1 MILQKIKLENFRQFK
16 GEQEVIFGSS
26 LPNITIIYGE
36 NGRGKTGLFR
46 ALMFGL
52 FDDKR
57 LPQDDNINAKD
68 ITLVNKQALEEN
80 EGHPVIASVTVVLIA
95 DHVQYTVK
103 RCLQGVKKGDQ
114 IAEQPYGVSLTITDE
129 KGNTNPPIT
138 DPVEIGEYIG
148 KVFDPK
154 IKEYFL
160 FDGEKIERLTR
171 ADSAQ
176 KRTVAQGIKNLLN
189 INDLETARRSLDI
202 LRSSLNSQI
211 SLKSQGNLPKILRA
225 IEDNANAIKNNH
237 EASELAKENLE
248 NAQKQKETLDSEL
261 DKIAEIKS
269 LLTKRREYMNTEAD
283 LQESQEKRVSMLSGK
298 LSLTAQ
304 ALLSSKF
311 KHVYTVLEGKKDAG
325 EIPVQD
331 KLELIKKILNENKCI
346 CGSCVKKGTPEY
358 EAIMAWRTKIFDSGL
373 SDEAL
378 NVWRDLSA
386 MLQMIPTTIEDVHR
400 NLSEYD
406 SYKKKLLE
414 IREGL
419 KQLSENINDGAEESA
434 RRFNNQREE
443 CLKSIGALKS
453 QIQNLEREAVQLI
466 SERDD
471 LAKKKERI
479 IQEEGVK
486 SELHA
491 AANLASDTYNAL
503 DEIYQSFTEDMKKQ
517 IGDQASKIMF
527 HLLDK
532 EGRYSLKRIV
542 VKDDYSLQVNDHR
555 DEPFLANI
563 SAGQRQ
569 IISLCFITALAQV
582 ANGTDRFEIPL
593 FMDTPFGRLSFEH
606 RNNLIRFVP
615 KICQQWIT
623 LVTDTELTD
632 YEWAVYKDSKIPCV
646 FYKLLSQKD
655 GTTKIVSIPQ
665 DEVTQAIMRK
675 ATK

>member
-1 MILQKIKLENFRQFK
+1 MILHKIVLENFRQFK
-16 GEQEVIFGSS
+16 GKQEIVFATE

-52 FDDKR
+52 FDDRR
-57 LPQDDNINAKD
+57 LPQDDDINTKD
-68 ITLVNKQALEEN
+68 INLVNTQALEES
-80 EGHPVIASVTVVLIA
+80 EGLPVIASVTIVLSA
-95 DHVQYTVK
+95 NGEKYEVERKLKAVK
-103 RCLQGVKKGDQ
+103 RNNQ
-114 IAEQPYGVSLTITDE
+114 IAEQPYGVSLTITDAQ
-129 KGNTNPPIT
+129 GNTKPPIN

-154 IKEYFL
+154 IKDYFL

-189 INDLETARRSLDI
+189 INDLEIARRSMEI
-202 LRSSLNSQI
+202 MRTSLNNQVGTR
-211 SLKSQGNLPKILRA
+211 SQGNLPKVLRA
-225 IEDNANAIKNNH
+225 IEDNAMAIERNSH
-237 EASELAKENLE
+237 ERATVRENLD
-248 NAQKQKETLDSEL
+248 NAQLQKKKLDIEL
-261 DKIAEIKS
+261 DKIDAIKTV
-269 LLTKRREYMNTEAD
+269 L
-283 LQESQEKRVSMLSGK
+283 EKRHECMGQETDIQEAQERRISVLGEK
-298 LSLTAQ
+298 ISLTAQ
-304 ALLSSKF
+304 TLLKKQF
-311 KHVYTVLEGKKDAG
+311 QYVYSVLDNKKDAG

-331 KLELIKKILNENKCI
+331 KLELIKKIIDENRCI

-358 EAIMAWRTKIFDSGL
+358 EAILSWRAKIDASGL

-378 NVWRDLSA
+378 NVWRDLSTLIQI
-386 MLQMIPTTIEDVHR
+386 MPNTIEDVRRH
-400 NLSEYD
+400 LTDYESD
-406 SYKKKLLE
+406 KKKLNE
-414 IREGL
+414 IHEKL
-419 KQLSENINDGAEESA
+419 KQLSENINEGAEESA
-434 RRFNNQREE
+434 RKFNQLRESCLEDIGKYKNNLTGLEAEAQR
-443 CLKSIGALKS
+443 LS
-453 QIQNLEREAVQLI
+453 
-466 SERDD
+466 SEKDD
-471 LAKKKERI
+471 LQKKKERV

-486 SELHA
+486 SELVA
-491 AANLASDTYNAL
+491 AANLASDTFNAL

-517 IGDQASKIMF
+517 IGDQASKIMH

-615 KICQQWIT
+615 QICQQWIT
-623 LVTDTELTD
+623 MVTDTELTEK
-632 YEWAVYKDSKIPCV
+632 EWDVYQTSTCKCM
-646 FYKLLSQKD
+646 FYKLNSHKD
-655 GTTKIVSIPQ
+655 GTTEISCIPI
-665 DEVTQAIMRK
+665 ENVTQAIM
-675 ATK
+675 